1 MANKV
6 YIKLLGR
13 NRVVEERR
21 NARKKSP
28 CKVSIYKKKA
38 MKRGGGVRI
47 RMYEQV
53 GRQTS
58 RYGK

>member
-6 YIKLLGR
+6 CIKLLGR

-21 NARKKSP
+21 NARKKFP

-38 MKRGGGVRI
+38 MKRGRGGGVRI

-58 RYGK
+58 R